1 MTNTNADNSEGGE
14 GEGMDPLTTLATE
27 FADLKKSYESLA
39 SEVKK
44 ISLENTQLLETNRK
58 LVGTKLEEV
67 VDEPQEADLEEILL
81 KSFYNNLGIEKKE
94 AE

>member
-1 MTNTNADNSEGGE
+1 MTNTDVDNNEGGE
-14 GEGMDPLTTLATE
+14 GEGLDTLTTLASE
-27 FADLKKSYESLA
+27 FAELKKAYESLA

-58 LVGTKLEEV
+58 LVGASVEEV
-67 VDEPQEADLEEILL
+67 VVEPQEADIEEILL
-81 KSFYNNLGIEKKE
+81 KSFYTNLGIEKKE

>member
-1 MTNTNADNSEGGE
+1 MTNTDVDNNEGGE

-27 FADLKKSYESLA
+27 FAELKKSYESLA

-58 LVGTKLEEV
+58 LVGASVEEV
-67 VDEPQEADLEEILL
+67 VVEPQEADLEEIML
-81 KSFYNNLGIEKKE
+81 KKFYTNLGIEKMGVE
-94 AE
+94 

>member
-14 GEGMDPLTTLATE
+14 GEGLDPLTTLASEFTE
-27 FADLKKSYESLA
+27 LKKAHESLA

-58 LVGTKLEEV
+58 LVGASIEEV
-67 VDEPQEADLEEILL
+67 DVEPQEADLEEIML
-81 KSFYNNLGIEKKE
+81 KSFYSNLGIEKKG

>member
-1 MTNTNADNSEGGE
+1 MTNTDVDNNEVGE
-14 GEGMDPLTTLATE
+14 GEGLDPLTTLASE
-27 FADLKKSYESLA
+27 FAELKKAYESLA

-58 LVGTKLEEV
+58 LVGAKVEEIV
-67 VDEPQEADLEEILL
+67 EEPQEANIEEIML
-81 KSFYNNLGIEKKE
+81 KSFYSNLGIEKKE